1 MAVVLVDD
9 DAQVGEVAAG
19 GAAAADERGLR
30 EDALVL
36 EGDEG
41 EGAAAGTPRRARRG
55 ARRGGGLWVGALGV
69 ADPAADEVWGGDVV
83 LEEEALG
90 LRDGLEEGEEG
101 VFVAGGETADEDLG
115 AVAQSDGL
123 GVGGVGPGHGVR
135 IAGGRRKEPGAGG
148 R

>member
-1 MAVVLVDD
+1 MLEVGRGAPAAEGHHEEDDVMEAAV
-9 DAQVGEVAAG
+9 G
-19 GAAAADERGLR
+19 
-30 EDALVL
+30 
-36 EGDEG
+36 G

-101 VFVAGGETADEDLG
+101 VFVAGGETADENLG
-115 AVAQSDGL
+115 AVAEGDGL
-123 GVGGVGPGHGVR
+123 
-135 IAGGRRKEPGAGG
+135 
-148 R
+148 